1 MLLAPFEV
9 GFFTIEALERGGS
22 RLVQPRSIEQRVTVL
37 EQQMQEM
44 RDLPARVTN
53 LESQILQLRKEMR
66 EEFSDSVGVS
76 QRAVHAV
83 DNRGEHAAVTT
94 LKEAIAGTNTH
105 MRALHEDVISRIATI
120 GERRQPRKRR

>member
-1 MLLAPFEV
+1 M
-9 GFFTIEALERGGS
+9 
-22 RLVQPRSIEQRVTVL
+22 QPRSIEQRVTVL

-66 EEFSDSVGVS
+66 EEFSATQSVFRS
-76 QRAVHAV
+76 ELVHAV
-83 DNRGEHAAVTT
+83 TTIRGEQAAAVTT

-120 GERRQPRKRR
+120 GERRQARKKR